1 MGDSLDGGGEG
12 SEQSDLLA
20 RLSNNIQH
28 QHSSLR
34 EDLLGGSANGSMT
47 SIESTATLGSST
59 NDLHG
64 STSAVSAELRTAAG
78 DLGKELKNLITMMDQ
93 DEEAEAQASSAN
105 TRKTPLKNVLA
116 SKIFTTNSNKESPV

>member
-1 MGDSLDGGGEG
+1 M
-12 SEQSDLLA
+12 
-20 RLSNNIQH
+20 
-28 QHSSLR
+28 
-34 EDLLGGSANGSMT
+34 GGSANGSMT

-93 DEEAEAQASSAN
+93 EEEAEVEAASAN
-105 TRKTPLKNVLA
+105 TRKTPFKNVMV
-116 SKIFTTNSNKESPV
+116 SKVFTTNSNKESPV